1 MSYDFTND
9 WFGAT
14 GRYIWEKILPQL
26 GPARILEIGSY
37 EGRST
42 CFLIEALKR
51 PLDIHCVDTWEGG
64 VEHKGI
70 DMPAVKARFQKNVDF
85 AVANSAHDIQL
96 HVHAGRSDAILS
108 QMQPEYAG
116 YFDFIYIDAYAGSG
130 QDNGKILND
139 WWPKLKSGGIFAG
152 HDYDVKWPATIQAVD
167 QFCAF
172 NNYKPTIIPGVEIE
186 HKHNNYSSWYI
197 TRK

>member
-85 AVANSAHDIQL
+85 AVANSAHDIQV

-116 YFDFIYIDAYAGSG
+116 YFDFIYIDGSHDAADVLCDAVLAFRLLRAGGVMCFDDYLWRDSESM
-130 QDNGKILND
+130 NPVNCPKIAIDAFTLIYSKQLNVMAL
-139 WWPKLKSGGIFAG
+139 P
-152 HDYDVKWPATIQAVD
+152 
-167 QFCAF
+167 
-172 NNYKPTIIPGVEIE
+172 PTQLFVE
-186 HKHNNYSSWYI
+186 KV
-197 TRK
+197 